1 MILTISLIISALV
14 ALNFVLLYFSCNKIT
29 KQSKQEKPK
38 VIRNE
43 KPKVA
48 STQLQ
53 SNPLAPTG
61 S

>member
-1 MILTISLIISALV
+1 MILTISLVILALV
-14 ALNFVLLYFSCNKIT
+14 ALNFLLLCFSCNKIT
-29 KQSKQEKPK
+29 KQSKQAKPK

-53 SNPLAPTG
+53 ANPLAPTG